1 MSDWNLLQ
9 GGGPLTWP
17 LLGLGV
23 LSLAFFIERI
33 LYLHKIQI
41 NVEEF
46 LEGIKN
52 NLRQSRL
59 VEALTLCENEGNKP
73 VANLIKAAL
82 LNHDKD
88 EKRLLGAIQT
98 VAHLEVPLLEKR
110 LMALGVV
117 VKVAPILGLLGT
129 LLASAEAFNRLQ
141 EAGFYAN
148 SSDFAGDLTH
158 AVVSTVIGLVI
169 AITSHCGRA
178 LLSSRVTS
186 IVHDLEWAA
195 NGILQQLTL
204 ADSQARESASK
215 KEKGP

>member
-1 MSDWNLLQ
+1 MGDWNLLQ

-17 LLGLGV
+17 LLGLGI

-46 LEGIKN
+46 MEGIKN

-73 VANLIKAAL
+73 VSNLIKTAL

-88 EKRLLGAIQT
+88 EKRLRGTIQT
-98 VAHLEVPLLEKR
+98 VAHLEIPLLEKR

-129 LLASAEAFNRLQ
+129 LLASAEAFHRLQ

-148 SSDFAGDLTH
+148 SASFAGDLTH

-169 AITSHCGRA
+169 AIISHCGRA
-178 LLSSRVTS
+178 LLRSRVKS
-186 IVHDLEWAA
+186 LIHDLEWASNA
-195 NGILQQLTL
+195 ILQQITL
-204 ADSQARESASK
+204 VDSSLDN
-215 KEKGP
+215 KEKDK

>member
-88 EKRLLGAIQT
+88 EKRLLGVIQT

-117 VKVAPILGLLGT
+117 VKVAVC
-129 LLASAEAFNRLQ
+129 
-141 EAGFYAN
+141 
-148 SSDFAGDLTH
+148 H
-158 AVVSTVIGLVI
+158 
-169 AITSHCGRA
+169 
-178 LLSSRVTS
+178 
-186 IVHDLEWAA
+186 
-195 NGILQQLTL
+195 
-204 ADSQARESASK
+204 
-215 KEKGP
+215 

>member
-1 MSDWNLLQ
+1 MGEWNLLQ

-17 LLGLGV
+17 LLGLGI

-46 LEGIKN
+46 MEGIKN

-73 VANLIKAAL
+73 VSNLIKTAL

-88 EKRLLGAIQT
+88 EKRLRGAIQT
-98 VAHLEVPLLEKR
+98 VAHLEIPLLEKR

-129 LLASAEAFNRLQ
+129 LLASAEAFRRLQ

-148 SSDFAGDLTH
+148 SASFAGDLTH
-158 AVVSTVIGLVI
+158 AVVSTVIGLII

-178 LLSSRVTS
+178 LLRSRVKS
-186 IVHDLEWAA
+186 LVHDLEWVA
-195 NGILQQLTL
+195 NAILQQITL
-204 ADSQARESASK
+204 ADSSLDK
-215 KEKGP
+215 KEKAK